1 MHILDGT
8 DCAQLPSVT
17 NNYIVCAHI
26 PILVQGIQ
34 EHMLASVQSLSLSL
48 CSYRLLEPGALLWC
62 QCVCLGYHWDDV
74 HLQMGFQ
81 IMHTIWVQLSPNVIT
96 ACLCMLACSIL
107 WCRYGCRPHIA
118 GIVVGY

>member
-48 CSYRLLEPGALLWC
+48 SVLTVFLNLAHSSGVSVSALAITGMMFTC
-62 QCVCLGYHWDDV
+62 KWD
-74 HLQMGFQ
+74 
-81 IMHTIWVQLSPNVIT
+81 SK
-96 ACLCMLACSIL
+96 
-107 WCRYGCRPHIA
+107 
-118 GIVVGY
+118 